1 MRWITCIVRTILA
14 VNTIAFIEIKEVNNE
29 LNSCCRQCFIN
40 RAVNR
45 VMYTNYF
52 LTVWFT
58 YSSICSL
65 GHQLFRSCVQ
75 SFVSLFKCATSTPLL
90 QTRFPGRTTWRW
102 WNWPGIYLWPRKIP
116 ESTSLSFLS
125 AWIQHGHPRAPIAP
139 CRAGVAPRKVRK
151 PTDAHWLSACQ
162 CMFTDSKLL
171 WLPSQHVKFIYDKNR
186 V

>member
-1 MRWITCIVRTILA
+1 LA

-75 SFVSLFKCATSTPLL
+75 SFVSLFKCATSTPLF

-102 WNWPGIYLWPRKIP
+102 WNWPGIYYCPGKSPNRRRSASYRLEYNMATPGHQLLPAGLGLHP
-116 ESTSLSFLS
+116 ERYENPQML
-125 AWIQHGHPRAPIAP
+125 
-139 CRAGVAPRKVRK
+139 
-151 PTDAHWLSACQ
+151 TD
-162 CMFTDSKLL
+162 
-171 WLPSQHVKFIYDKNR
+171 
-186 V
+186 